1 MSEIDDKG
9 VSDIT
14 EDPYNIML
22 KKIYHSLQSFFD
34 QYVGLSWT
42 NSPKPKLW
50 TPEIRILLQSY
61 A

>member
-1 MSEIDDKG
+1 
-9 VSDIT
+9 
-14 EDPYNIML
+14 ML
-22 KKIYHSLQSFFD
+22 KKLSHSLQSFFD

-50 TPEIRILLQSY
+50 TAEIRILLQSY